1 MTEDST
7 EPAWPVD
14 LDQVRL
20 WPMES
25 DDGPLLQE
33 LFDDLTDFRVAFGEP
48 GSADAVS
55 TFIALPEGYGYES
68 KLLLGLWRNGGLAG
82 AVDCIM
88 GYPTP
93 ACWTVGMLV
102 VANRHRGTGIGSSV
116 LNWLERTA
124 VQRGSGILRGAVRR
138 NNERG
143 LAFAKH
149 RGYTIEP
156 AGQKDYCIAV
166 KTL

>member
-1 MTEDST
+1 
-7 EPAWPVD
+7 
-14 LDQVRL
+14 
-20 WPMES
+20 MEA
-25 DDGPLLQE
+25 DATPLLPA
-33 LFDDLTDFRVAFGEP
+33 LFDDHTHFRVADGEL
-48 GSADAVS
+48 GAADAVS
-55 TFIALPEGYGYES
+55 TFNALSEAFGYES

-88 GYPTP
+88 GYHTP

-102 VANRHRGTGIGSSV
+102 VADRHRGTGIGSSV
-116 LNWLERTA
+116 LSWLERTA
-124 VQRGSGILRGAVRR
+124 VQRGSGILRGAGRR
-138 NNERG
+138 DNAHG

-156 AGQKDYCIAV
+156 VEHTGYCFAV

>member
-1 MTEDST
+1 
-7 EPAWPVD
+7 
-14 LDQVRL
+14 
-20 WPMES
+20 MEG

-48 GSADAVS
+48 GAADAVS
-55 TFIALPEGYGYES
+55 TFIALSEGFGYES

-102 VANRHRGTGIGSSV
+102 VADRHRGTGIGSSV
-116 LNWLERTA
+116 LSWLERTA
-124 VQRGSGILRGAVRR
+124 VQRGSGILRGAVC
-138 NNERG
+138 
-143 LAFAKH
+143 
-149 RGYTIEP
+149 
-156 AGQKDYCIAV
+156 AGTTRMASRSPS
-166 KTL
+166 TAATRSSPSSTPGTASR

>member
-1 MTEDST
+1 
-7 EPAWPVD
+7 
-14 LDQVRL
+14 
-20 WPMES
+20 MEG

-48 GSADAVS
+48 GAADAVS
-55 TFIALPEGYGYES
+55 TFIALSEGFGYES

-102 VANRHRGTGIGSSV
+102 VADRHRGTGIGSSV
-116 LNWLERTA
+116 LSWLERTA

-138 NNERG
+138 DNAHG

-149 RGYTIEP
+149 RGYTIESVEHTR
-156 AGQKDYCIAV
+156 YCVAV